1 MSSKSI
7 GDIIDVTESLED
19 GLKLDIKSV
28 SKVNKDKT
36 GDFII
41 IGTTD
46 GKKYRTY
53 SSIIIEALNKVQA
66 AKFDFTK
73 DVLKA
78 QVKATV
84 SADGNEYF
92 TLVGQK

>member
-1 MSSKSI
+1 MSNKNI

-19 GLKLDIKSV
+19 GLKLDIKNV
-28 SKVNKDKT
+28 SKIEKDKT

-41 IGTTD
+41 ISTAD

-53 SSIIIEALNKVQA
+53 SSIIIEALGKVQA
-66 AKFDFTK
+66 KKFDFTK
-73 DVLKA
+73 DVLKC

-92 TLVGQK
+92 TLVSQK

>member
-1 MSSKSI
+1 MSNKNI

-28 SKVNKDKT
+28 SKIDKDKT

-41 IGTTD
+41 IGTAD

-53 SSIIIEALNKVQA
+53 SKIIIEALDKVKA
-66 AKFDFTK
+66 AKFDFSR
-73 DVLKA
+73 DVLKC
-78 QVKATV
+78 QVKGTV
-84 SADGNEYF
+84 SSEGNEYF
-92 TLVGQK
+92 TLVGQR

>member
-1 MSSKSI
+1 MSSKNI
-7 GDIIDVTESLED
+7 GDIIDVTESLEN

-28 SKVNKDKT
+28 SKVSKDKT
-36 GDFII
+36 GEFII
-41 IGTTD
+41 IGTVD

-53 SSIIIEALNKVQA
+53 SSIIIEALNKVIA
-66 AKFDFTK
+66 AKFDFAK
-73 DVLKA
+73 DVLKC
-78 QVKATV
+78 QVKMTE